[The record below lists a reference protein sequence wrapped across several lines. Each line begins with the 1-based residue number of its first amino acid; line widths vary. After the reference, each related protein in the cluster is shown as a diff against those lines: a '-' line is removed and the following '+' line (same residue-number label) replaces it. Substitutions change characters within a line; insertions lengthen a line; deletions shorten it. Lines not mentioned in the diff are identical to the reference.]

1 MIRTVLMGTPAFAL
15 PTFDKLLKDTQL
27 AAVVTQPDRNKD
39 RKGNVIFSPVKSA
52 ALEHNIPVYQFE
64 KIRVQGVETLKSLRP
79 DVIITCAY
87 GQILSQEIIDIPR
100 YGILNVH
107 ASLLPRYRGS
117 SPLQWALING
127 DKVTG
132 VTIMKTDVGMDTGAM
147 LAKEKFNIPD
157 DMYIDGLFEKAASVG
172 AELLIKTLPDYIAGK
187 ITPVAQNESEATKC
201 RMLKKEDAL
210 INWTMDAEKVRNK
223 IRGMGY
229 GYTFYN
235 GSMLKIFKLENID
248 AVGSAGHV
256 EIENKKI
263 IVYCGKGAVEIKLLQ
278 LANKNKLL
286 AEQFLNG
293 IKMRSGEVLTSD

>member
-210 INWTMDAEKVRNK
+210 IDWTMDAEKVRNK

-248 AVGSAGHV
+248 AVGSAGHI
-256 EIENKKI
+256 EIKKQKNYRLLRKRRCGNKI
-263 IVYCGKGAVEIKLLQ
+263 IAVSQQKQIACRAILKRH
-278 LANKNKLL
+278 KN
-286 AEQFLNG
+286 A
-293 IKMRSGEVLTSD
+293 

>member
-15 PTFDKLLKDTQL
+15 PTFDKLLKGTQL

-210 INWTMDAEKVRNK
+210 IDWTMDAEKVRNK
-223 IRGMGY
+223 IRGMGIRLY
-229 GYTFYN
+229 LLQRQYV
-235 GSMLKIFKLENID
+235 KNIQ
-248 AVGSAGHV
+248 AGKYRRRWLCRPHR
-256 EIENKKI
+256 NRKQKNYRLLRKRRCGNKI
-263 IVYCGKGAVEIKLLQ
+263 IAVSQQKQIACRAILKRH
-278 LANKNKLL
+278 KN
-286 AEQFLNG
+286 AQR
-293 IKMRSGEVLTSD
+293 RSLDE